1 MSTKPRVGII
11 VLNWNNTHDTLEC
24 LASVVASDYPDINPI
39 VVDNGSD
46 DFPEVL
52 IRQRFPAVQIARQRF
67 NRGYAGGNNVGIE
80 LALRADAEFVML
92 LNNDAVLA
100 PDAVG
105 RLIDAATRH
114 VNAGFLTP
122 RIIVHGTDSVYWDGG
137 IVDWSTGDVE
147 HGSARLHSVE
157 PRILE
162 SAWSNG
168 CAPLV
173 RAKTIA
179 DIGLMDESL
188 FLYYEDV
195 DWSARASRSGWK
207 HLVVLDAVCWHKVS
221 RSTGGAHG
229 PLGFFYYA
237 RNRYRILR
245 EHNDYYRSYRGVLRY
260 GARLLR
266 DYYRHRRD
274 REIRRAIVEA
284 AVALVRKRWGAR
296 HPVGGRTL
304 TVFDAILV
312 VIAGSLSGLK
322 AALVMLRRKSN
333 RVT

>member
-1 MSTKPRVGII
+1 VSTKPRVGIV
-11 VLNWNNTHDTLEC
+11 VLNWNNTQDTLEC

-46 DFPEVL
+46 DFPELL

-67 NRGYAGGNNVGIE
+67 NRGYAGGNNIGIE

-100 PDAVG
+100 PDALG
-105 RLIDAATRH
+105 RLVDAATRH

-122 RIIVHGTDSVYWDGG
+122 RILVHGTDSIYWDGG
-137 IVDWSTGDVE
+137 IVDWSTGDGE
-147 HGSARLHSVE
+147 HDSSRLHAVE

-195 DWSARASRSGWK
+195 DWSARATRHGWK

-221 RSTGGAHG
+221 RSTGGPHS
-229 PLGFFYYA
+229 PLWFFYVA
-237 RNRYRILR
+237 RNRYRVLR
-245 EHNDYYRSYRGVLRY
+245 EHNEYYRSYRGILRY
-260 GARLLR
+260 ATRLLR
-266 DYYRHRRD
+266 DYYAYRRD
-274 REIRRAIVEA
+274 REIRRAIVEG
-284 AVALVRKRWGAR
+284 AVALVRKRRGPR
-296 HPVGGRTL
+296 QPLGGRTL
-304 TVFDAILV
+304 TVLDAILV
-312 VIAGSLSGLK
+312 VTARSLSALKALK
-322 AALVMLRRKSN
+322 AALLTLRPKSN
-333 RVT
+333 